1 MLEALAWLARSL
13 PPIWYTIFQHVRPP
27 SATWEVA
34 RMTHPCLL
42 AERSPHGFRRLLLAC
57 PQRHNPLDAALAH
70 ALRNAFAE
78 EPGEPVV
85 LGSTDAQVFC
95 AGADLSIGDAERA
108 EVSALLYECLE
119 IMITRPGPVIAA
131 VGGPAVAGGAQLA
144 TAADLRIAGPAARF
158 RWVGPP
164 GRDLAVG
171 AWVLPDLVGRGRA
184 AELAMTGRWLDAAE
198 ALALGLVNRVVSDPL
213 AAAEELAADL
223 AAGSPG
229 SLARVKTITA
239 SGGLLDRLHAEQEAN
254 RAAWA
259 QALAPDPGGPPS

>member
-1 MLEALAWLARSL
+1 
-13 PPIWYTIFQHVRPP
+13 
-27 SATWEVA
+27 
-34 RMTHPCLL
+34 MTHPCLR
-42 AERSPHGFRRLLLAC
+42 AEHSPRGFRRLLLAC
-57 PQRHNPLDAALAH
+57 PQRHNALNAGLARGLRDALAKD
-70 ALRNAFAE
+70 
-78 EPGEPVV
+78 PGELVV
-85 LGSTDAQVFC
+85 LGSTGERAFC
-95 AGADLSIGDAERA
+95 SGADLGIGEAERA

-198 ALALGLVNRVVSDPL
+198 ALAMGLVNRVEPEPL
-213 AAAEELAADL
+213 RAAGELAASL

-229 SLARVKTITA
+229 ALARVKMISA
-239 SGGLLDRLHAEQEAN
+239 AGGLLDRLHAEQEAN

-259 QALAPDPGGPPS
+259 EALAADPTASLAPEPTTPPP